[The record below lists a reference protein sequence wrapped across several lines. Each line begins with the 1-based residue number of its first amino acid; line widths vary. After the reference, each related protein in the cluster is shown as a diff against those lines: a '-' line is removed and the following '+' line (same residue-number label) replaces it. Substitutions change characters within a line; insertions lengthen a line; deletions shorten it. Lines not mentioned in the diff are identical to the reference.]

1 MEGKG
6 VGQWL
11 LRLTPVYLLPQKKS
25 PHGLHH
31 LLGYDRLP
39 SPQTSWSGTLRGHAH
54 QTRQGARALRG
65 SVCRKAVAS
74 DTLHFTR
81 ASCQVAF
88 DASNTTLTLLGLE
101 LQLPRCTFCSLADA
115 LEAQSAGVPAPGK
128 PAHALPRAAA
138 PQAVRAAGAA
148 GCHRARGRARRR
160 GAAGRAIA
168 GGERDGR
175 RRGRAPRRRAP
186 GARRDAAP
194 ARGAR
199 WSARA
204 RG

>member
-1 MEGKG
+1 
-6 VGQWL
+6 
-11 LRLTPVYLLPQKKS
+11 
-25 PHGLHH
+25 
-31 LLGYDRLP
+31 
-39 SPQTSWSGTLRGHAH
+39 
-54 QTRQGARALRG
+54 
-65 SVCRKAVAS
+65 
-74 DTLHFTR
+74 
-81 ASCQVAF
+81 VAF

-160 GAAGRAIA
+160 GAAGRTIA
-168 GGERDGR
+168 GGERDGH

-186 GARRDAAP
+186 GARRDAASAP
-194 ARGAR
+194 ARGTQLEHLLERALPHLER
-199 WSARA
+199 AVQTFESLRIKRFQMGFFVWGHESLMSTWDFKNPMSTWSTFS
-204 RG
+204 